1 MILGAWLYS
10 WVLRYHDQRGV
21 RSNRLGIGHDW
32 NGVRIRRMCLLGSND
47 PFCVGLIRHT
57 RATRHYR
64 ECGRKERD
72 SPLQCAR
79 GANRRAKALCTAY
92 HTSQMKDTF
101 LLSTTGRRTG
111 QDRQVRLVAISIL
124 WLAPCTIFLT
134 NGMLL
139 QVQCTVRVSVQHSGW
154 RNSHPLHSDRYLI
167 RIPTPRRPR
176 PCSPTRPN

>member
-21 RSNRLGIGHDW
+21 CSNRLGTGHNW
-32 NGVRIRRMCLLGSND
+32 NGVRIRRMCFLGSND
-47 PFCVGLIRHT
+47 PFCVALIRHT

-64 ECGRKERD
+64 ESCRKERD
-72 SPLQCAR
+72 SPFQCGGR
-79 GANRRAKALCTAY
+79 GGSNRRAKALCTAS
-92 HTSQMKDTF
+92 HTGHMKDTF

-124 WLAPCTIFLT
+124 WLAPCSIFLT

-139 QVQCTVRVSVQHSGW
+139 QVQCMVRASVQHSG
-154 RNSHPLHSDRYLI
+154 
-167 RIPTPRRPR
+167 
-176 PCSPTRPN
+176 